1 MISPATTKLSKAAQH
16 RLIAIRYDAVTRER
30 RRERRRKH
38 SAPAHIRISELER
51 IFSHWYGTFLPDDA
65 EGRHMLAAYADSI
78 CFTAGSVLEKLV
90 GFIRARAPWA
100 LPEAE
105 AIAEAAELASVWQ
118 DADEMANRIRL
129 SLADRDLLKVGTI
142 GAVEVTK
149 RQRKALQKKKRRD
162 RETARRRAK
171 GAKPRAEYE
180 AQSISRA
187 KPWEA
192 LGISGRTW
200 YRRRAKEAGV
210 TSPCPPSI
218 PSIGG
223 HALLTTSPRSGRDAL
238 RAGPRGPRPCG
249 LRQPERADE
258 PGIYYGEEGSPGRQF
273 SGGESHTG
281 IAAQPVLYQAVA

>member
-1 MISPATTKLSKAAQH
+1 MTCPATRKLSKAAQH
-16 RLIAIRYDAVTRER
+16 RLIAIRYDAVTRD
-30 RRERRRKH
+30 RRRKRK
-38 SAPAHIRISELER
+38 PVPIAHRRIRELER
-51 IFSHWYGTFLPDDA
+51 IFRYWFGTFLPDDA
-65 EGRHMLAAYADSI
+65 EGRHMLQAYADCLS
-78 CFTAGSVLEKLV
+78 FASGSVLQNLV
-90 GFIRARAPWA
+90 SFIRARAPWA

-105 AIAEAAELASVWQ
+105 AMAEAAEMASVWQ

-129 SLADRDLLKVGTI
+129 SLADRDLLKIGTI

-192 LGISGRTW
+192 LGISSRTW
-200 YRRRAKEAGV
+200 YRRRAKEADV

-223 HALLTTSPRSGRDAL
+223 HALLTTSPVAGVMRL
-238 RAGPRGPRPCG
+238 RAGAKAPRPNG
-249 LRQPERADE
+249 LRRPEQADR
-258 PGIYYGEEGSPGRQF
+258 PGYFEQEGRQF